1 MQIIK
6 PRVQIQDK
14 STING
19 TRMFPLANIGSLVLK
34 EKDLNIYA

>member
-6 PRVQIQDK
+6 SRVQIQDK
-14 STING
+14 TING